1 MSSTIQSL
9 PVELLQ
15 CIFDKLSPCDRE
27 RATLVCHQWCQI
39 LRSDHYIRRMA
50 LTVTNRNLCSRQ
62 MLRRMKRP
70 FRKLNIEDGCESE
83 GERGV
88 FLARVRKLLASKQIR
103 RNVCEVRLEVSQ
115 RALNAVF
122 GHQMAVLR
130 FSRLVGI
137 VYTPGSRLLV
147 HEDIPPAIKVR
158 VPSLTV
164 LKIDVFT
171 SAAVEL
177 VRMASRR
184 LESLSMRFLD
194 KAMLLDVLEIES
206 FACLRY
212 AGLFAVSSGKD
223 FVKLS
228 ALDFG
233 PAHRATLAR
242 LDSLEVRDAVNMFG
256 DVFDVIFQGATNLV
270 QFSHHH
276 RQASYEDRLKSR
288 ASDTNSTRSRGGGGG
303 GARVAVAI
311 TAAYVQEEAVTVG

>member
-1 MSSTIQSL
+1 MSSTVQSL

-27 RATLVCHQWCQI
+27 RATLVCHQWCQV
-39 LRSDHYIRRMA
+39 LRSDHYIRRMV

-62 MLRRMKRP
+62 MLRRMRRP
-70 FRKLNIEDGCESE
+70 FRKLNIEDGC
-83 GERGV
+83 
-88 FLARVRKLLASKQIR
+88 VR
-103 RNVCEVRLEVSQ
+103 
-115 RALNAVF
+115 RALNVVF

-137 VYTPGSRLLV
+137 VYTPGSRLLCT
-147 HEDIPPAIKVR
+147 KTFR
-158 VPSLTV
+158 RRLR
-164 LKIDVFT
+164 
-171 SAAVEL
+171 AAVEL

-212 AGLFAVSSGKD
+212 AGLFAVSNGKD

-270 QFSHHH
+270 QLYVSGVDMSPSALAAIHDMKKLKRIHLYIFS
-276 RQASYEDRLKSR
+276 LLP
-288 ASDTNSTRSRGGGGG
+288 RG
-303 GARVAVAI
+303 VNF
-311 TAAYVQEEAVTVG
+311 